1 MSGDELYRFV
11 SDVFEEQGWSLYRI
25 RAVASIDVKKDEA
38 GLIALSDRL
47 GVTFLT
53 YSAARLAAQPG
64 DFQASG
70 FVQQTVGVDNVCER
84 SALCAAV
91 CEGWLPQESRFEDFC
106 LLPKYAERGMTLAV
120 LALH

>member
-1 MSGDELYRFV
+1 M

-84 SALCAAV
+84 SALCAAIG
-91 CEGWLPQESRFEDFC
+91 EGWLPQESRFEDFC